1 MKRFCL
7 EVTLPIV
14 YNNIIKERMCFY
26 IMKKTYCNPLCVEK
40 VSSGRWL
47 DTGISGLNARDYK
60 DYRSI
65 SDPSVIYHEGK
76 WIMYASYSVAHVT
89 EDFVHWDKV
98 DIGVENL
105 RYSPAVVQFRGKWY
119 LSGHSMPE
127 MYVADSPL
135 GPFKHCGNLTDMHGN
150 EMKVPDG
157 CYFTE
162 NDRLYFY
169 WCEIREPKEGE
180 DVECVTGTVGA
191 ECDPNEPWKLI
202 SEPVW
207 INTFSPDKEWERH
220 GEYNQNERI
229 GWTEGQWMIKIG
241 SRYYLL
247 YSGSGTQYSSYAC
260 GILYSDEGP
269 LSDFKRQEKH
279 DPLTLKR
286 NGILR
291 GAGHGSIAEG
301 PDNTYWVF
309 YTYFFGF
316 NYRFERRV
324 GMDPLGIDENGE
336 LYCPNLTETP
346 QFAPGVVKNPECG
359 NDAGLLPL
367 TFYQPVKASSCA
379 PGREPIYAT
388 DSSAIS
394 WWQPAEDDKERWIE
408 IDLGAEKG
416 YNISSC
422 RIMWRDIGM
431 ETLDGIMPG
440 AFQYVVEYTE
450 PDSNEWKMLIDASKN
465 EKDYCVDYRTFET
478 VTARHIR
485 LTVLGAPEGI
495 TPGVISLTAFGKCAH

>member
-1 MKRFCL
+1 MMK
-7 EVTLPIV
+7 P
-14 YNNIIKERMCFY
+14 
-26 IMKKTYCNPLCVEK
+26 TYCNPLCVEK

-65 SDPSVIYHEGK
+65 SDPSVIYHDGK

-180 DVECVTGTVGA
+180 DVECITGTVGA
-191 ECDPNEPWKLI
+191 ECDPDEPWKLI

-247 YSGSGTQYSSYAC
+247 YSGSGTQYSTYAC
-260 GILYSDEGP
+260 GVLYSDEGP
-269 LSDFKRQEKH
+269 LSGFKRQEKH

-324 GMDPLGIDENGE
+324 GMDPLGMDENGE
-336 LYCPNLTETP
+336 LYCPALTETP

-367 TFYQPVKASSCA
+367 TFFQPVEASSFA
-379 PGREPIYAT
+379 PGRNPIYAT
-388 DSSAIS
+388 DDSAIS
-394 WWQPAEDDKERWIE
+394 WWQPADDDKERWIE

-450 PDSNEWKMLIDASKN
+450 PDSEEWKMLIDASKN

-478 VTARHIR
+478 VTARRVR
-485 LTVLGAPEGI
+485 LTVLGAPKDI
-495 TPGVISLTAFGKCAH
+495 TPGVISFTVFGKCAH

>member
-1 MKRFCL
+1 MK
-7 EVTLPIV
+7 T
-14 YNNIIKERMCFY
+14 
-26 IMKKTYCNPLCVEK
+26 TYCNPLCVEK
-40 VSSGRWL
+40 IGNGRWL
-47 DTGISGLNARDYK
+47 DVSLGGMNVRNYN

-65 SDPSVIYHEGK
+65 SDPSVIYHDGK
-76 WIMYASYSVAHVT
+76 WIMYASYSIAHVT

-98 DIGVENL
+98 DIGIENL
-105 RYSPAVVQFRGKWY
+105 RYSPAVVEFRGKWY

-169 WCEIREPKEGE
+169 WCEIRKPNEDE
-180 DVECVTGTVGA
+180 DVEWITGTVGA
-191 ECDPNEPWKLI
+191 ECDPDEPWKLI

-207 INTFSPDKEWERH
+207 INTFTPSKEWERH

-260 GILYSDEGP
+260 GIMYSDEGP
-269 LSDFKRQEKH
+269 LTGFKRQEKH
-279 DPLTLKR
+279 DPLTRKPT
-286 NGILR
+286 GILR

-309 YTYFFGF
+309 YTYFFGY
-316 NYRFERRV
+316 NYKFERRV

-336 LYCPNLTETP
+336 LFCPKLTETP
-346 QFAPGVVKNPECG
+346 QFAPGVLKNPENG

-367 TFYQPVKASSCA
+367 TFYQPVEASSFA
-379 PGREPIYAT
+379 PGRDPIYAT
-388 DSSAIS
+388 DDSAIT
-394 WWQPAEDDKERWIE
+394 WWQPSADDKERWIE
-408 IDLGAEKG
+408 IDLAAEKG

-431 ETLDGIMPG
+431 ESLDGINPG
-440 AFQYVVEYTE
+440 AYQYIVEYKE
-450 PDSNEWKMLIDASKN
+450 PDSNEWKMLVDASKN
-465 EKDYCVDYRTFET
+465 EKDYSVDYRTFET
-478 VTARHIR
+478 VTARRVR
-485 LTVLGAPEGI
+485 LTILGAPKGI
-495 TPGVISLTAFGKCAH
+495 TPGLISFTVFGKCAH

>member
-1 MKRFCL
+1 
-7 EVTLPIV
+7 
-14 YNNIIKERMCFY
+14 
-26 IMKKTYCNPLCVEK
+26 MKKTYCNPLCVEK
-40 VSSGRWL
+40 VGSGRWL
-47 DTGISGLNARDYK
+47 DISICGLNVSDYK

-65 SDPSVIYHEGK
+65 SDPSVIYHDGK
-76 WIMYASYSVAHVT
+76 WIMYSSYSVAHVT
-89 EDFVHWDKV
+89 EDFVHWEKV

-127 MYVADSPL
+127 MYVSDSPL

-150 EMKVPDG
+150 QMEVPDG

-169 WCEIREPKEGE
+169 WCEIREPKEDE

-207 INTFSPDKEWERH
+207 INTFTPSKTWERH

-247 YSGSGTQYSSYAC
+247 YSGSGTQYSTYAC
-260 GILYSDEGP
+260 GVMYSDEGP
-269 LSDFKRQEKH
+269 LSGFKRQEKH

-286 NGILR
+286 NGFLR

-301 PDNTYWVF
+301 PDNTLWVF
-309 YTYFFGF
+309 YTYFFG
-316 NYRFERRV
+316 YGYKFERRV

-336 LYCPNLTETP
+336 LYCPALTETP
-346 QFAPGVVKNPECG
+346 QFAPGVLKNPELG

-367 TFYQPVKASSCA
+367 TFFQPIVASSFV
-379 PGREPIYAT
+379 PGRDPIYAT
-388 DSSAIS
+388 DDSAIT
-394 WWQPAEDDKERWIE
+394 WWQPAEEDKERWIE
-408 IDLGAEKG
+408 IDLAAEKG
-416 YNISSC
+416 YNIESC
-422 RIMWRDIGM
+422 RIIWRDIGM
-431 ETLDGIMPG
+431 ETLKGINPG
-440 AFQYVVEYTE
+440 AFQYKVEYTS
-450 PDSNEWKMLIDASKN
+450 PDSDEWKCLVDASENKI
-465 EKDYCVDYRTFET
+465 DYCVDYRTFPT
-478 VTARHIR
+478 VTARKVK
-485 LTVLGAPEGI
+485 LTVLGAPRGI
-495 TPGVISLTAFGKCAH
+495 TPGVISFTVFGKCAH

>member
-1 MKRFCL
+1 M
-7 EVTLPIV
+7 
-14 YNNIIKERMCFY
+14 ER
-26 IMKKTYCNPLCVEK
+26 TYCNPLCVEK
-40 VSSGRWL
+40 VASGRWL
-47 DTGISGLNARDYK
+47 DTEHTGLDIRNFE

-65 SDPSVIYHEGK
+65 SDPSVIYHDGK
-76 WIMYASYSVAHVT
+76 WIMYASYSLAHVT
-89 EDFVHWDKV
+89 EDFIHWDKV
-98 DIGVENL
+98 DIGIDNL

-119 LSGHSMPE
+119 LSGHSLPE

-150 EMKVPDG
+150 EMSVPDG

-169 WCEIREPKEGE
+169 WCEIREPNEDE

-191 ECDPNEPWKLI
+191 ECDPDEPWKLI

-269 LSDFKRQEKH
+269 LSGFKRQEKH

-286 NGILR
+286 TGLLR

-301 PDNTYWVF
+301 PDNTYWIF
-309 YTYFFGF
+309 YTYFLGHH
-316 NYRFERRV
+316 YKFERRV

-336 LYCPNLTETP
+336 LYCPHLTETP
-346 QFAPGVVKNPECG
+346 QFAPGVLKNPECG

-367 TFYQPVKASSCA
+367 TFFQPVEASSHM

-388 DSSAIS
+388 DDSSLT
-394 WWQPAEDDKERWIE
+394 WWQPTKEDKERTLE
-408 IDLGAEKG
+408 IDLAAEKG
-416 YNISSC
+416 YHIESC
-422 RIMWRDIGM
+422 RIIWRDVGM
-431 ETLDGIMPG
+431 ETLDGINPG
-440 AFQYVVEYTE
+440 AFQYKVEYSA
-450 PDSNEWKMLIDASKN
+450 PDSDEWKSLVDASENKI
-465 EKDYCVDYRTFET
+465 DYCVDYRTFEM
-478 VTARHIR
+478 VTARKVR
-485 LTVLGAPEGI
+485 LTVLGAPKGI
-495 TPGVISLTAFGKCAH
+495 EPGVISFTVFGKCAH

>member
-1 MKRFCL
+1 MMK
-7 EVTLPIV
+7 P
-14 YNNIIKERMCFY
+14 
-26 IMKKTYCNPLCVEK
+26 TYCNPLCVEK
-40 VSSGRWL
+40 VESGRWL
-47 DTGISGLNARDYK
+47 DTGISKLNPRDYE

-65 SDPSVIYHEGK
+65 SDPSVIYHDGK

-98 DIGVENL
+98 DIGVKNL
-105 RYSPAVVQFRGKWY
+105 RYSPAVVEFRGKWY
-119 LSGHSMPE
+119 LSGHSMYE

-135 GPFKHCGNLTDMHGN
+135 GPFTHCGNLTDMHGN
-150 EMKVPDG
+150 EIKVPDG

-169 WCEIREPKEGE
+169 WCEIREPNEGE
-180 DVECVTGTVGA
+180 DVEWVIGTVGA
-191 ECDPNEPWKLI
+191 ECDPDEPWKLI
-202 SEPVW
+202 TEPVW
-207 INTFSPDKEWERH
+207 INTFTPSKVWERH

-269 LSDFKRQEKH
+269 LSGFKRQENH

-286 NGILR
+286 TGLLR

-309 YTYFFGF
+309 YTYFFGH
-316 NYRFERRV
+316 NYKFERRV
-324 GMDPLGIDENGE
+324 GMDPLGIDEDGE
-336 LYCPNLTETP
+336 LYCPNFTETP
-346 QFAPGVVKNPECG
+346 QFAPGVVKNPELG

-367 TFYQPVKASSCA
+367 TFFQPIEASSFA

-388 DSSAIS
+388 DDSAIT
-394 WWQPAEDDKERWIE
+394 WWQPAADDKERWIE
-408 IDLGAEKG
+408 IDLAAEKG
-416 YNISSC
+416 YHVSSC
-422 RIMWRDIGM
+422 RIIWRDVGM

-440 AFQYVVEYTE
+440 AFQYKVEYTE
-450 PDSNEWKMLIDASKN
+450 PDSEEWKMLIDASEN
-465 EKDYCVDYRTFET
+465 ERDYCVDYRTFET
-478 VTARHIR
+478 VTAQKVR

-495 TPGVISLTAFGKCAH
+495 TPAVISFTVFGKCAH